1 MTIHWMWWKKIP
13 NGKKEEWKIDKN
25 SKIQKKLQKI
35 IESGKGK
42 RYQDRLDTCF
52 NEILFLG
59 GFFYLRYK
67 CMVGF
72 QVLNFFSSKL
82 LAFQFII
89 SKSNLKFKSGL
100 SNIPNRF

>member
-1 MTIHWMWWKKIP
+1 MEKKR
-13 NGKKEEWKIDKN
+13 NE
-25 SKIQKKLQKI
+25 KLIRTAKYKRSCKKI

-72 QVLNFFSSKL
+72 QVLNE
-82 LAFQFII
+82 Q
-89 SKSNLKFKSGL
+89 NLQILTIGNWF
-100 SNIPNRF
+100 